1 MPQCSIYKYIYYI
14 QCIIIYNYLQLLKYM
29 YNYSIIMI
37 IIILKQM
44 QVAILNEMV
53 GTFALP
59 LAHGH
64 VHCAAYINFG
74 LAQL

>member
-1 MPQCSIYKYIYYI
+1 
-14 QCIIIYNYLQLLKYM
+14 M